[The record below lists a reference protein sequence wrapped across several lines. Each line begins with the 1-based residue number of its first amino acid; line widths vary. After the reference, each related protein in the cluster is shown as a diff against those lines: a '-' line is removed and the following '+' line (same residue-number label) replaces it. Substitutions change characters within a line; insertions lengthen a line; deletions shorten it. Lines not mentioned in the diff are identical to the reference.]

1 MEGEKDVSK
10 LLTKI
15 RETHLPAD
23 TKPVAHRAAVMRAWM
38 HSERMAKIAFFA
50 VLALV
55 ATYLAAL
62 IGAESALAQGTPGGS
77 SAPSGGG
84 QYQGD
89 AIHTTLENVRNYIAS
104 ILLILGGIGFAVS
117 LGLKAIAGPNE
128 NMHHAAHLGMKG
140 SGIAVL
146 DGAMIVPIM
155 NIIESLAAA
164 TGGGGG

>member
-1 MEGEKDVSK
+1 MSK

-15 RETHLPAD
+15 RETHLPTDSSTLAD
-23 TKPVAHRAAVMRAWM
+23 RAAAIRVWL
-38 HSERMAKIAFFA
+38 HSERMAKIAFFM
-50 VLALV
+50 VLAV
-55 ATYLAAL
+55 VGAYLAAL
-62 IGAESALAQGTPGGS
+62 IGADHALAQNS
-77 SAPSGGG
+77 SAPDGGG

-89 AIHTTLENVRNYIAS
+89 AIHSTLENVRNYIAS

-146 DGAMIVPIM
+146 GGAMIVPIM

-164 TGGGGG
+164 GGGGG